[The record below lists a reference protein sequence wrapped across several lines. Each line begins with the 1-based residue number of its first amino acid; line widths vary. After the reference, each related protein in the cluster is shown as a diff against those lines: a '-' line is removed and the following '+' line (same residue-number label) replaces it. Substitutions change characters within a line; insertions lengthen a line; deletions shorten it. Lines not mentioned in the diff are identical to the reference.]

1 VDAAV
6 PWAAA
11 DIDDDA
17 RGRAGSRWQ
26 TVAHR
31 KGVVELHQVVQ
42 DPIQAL
48 QMRKLLVVV
57 QIGKE
62 CIGI

>member
-1 VDAAV
+1 MSCAADGDNTGRASNFRAGDVDAAV

-26 TVAHR
+26 TVAH
-31 KGVVELHQVVQ
+31 
-42 DPIQAL
+42 
-48 QMRKLLVVV
+48 
-57 QIGKE
+57 
-62 CIGI
+62 